1 MNMYSINEFKEFV
14 TEIQKSKFICRLI
27 KLNSF
32 EQIEEELDKVRNDW
46 SGATHYC
53 YAYLF
58 ENKKK
63 CSDDGEPGGTAGMP
77 ILNVLENN
85 NLSNILCIVVRYFG
99 GIKLGA
105 GGLVRAYTQSVT
117 NTLEVCELIEIKK
130 GKKVEIIFPYN
141 QDKRINY
148 ILKCFVL
155 IDLKTHKLTYQ
166 DIGQIDF
173 YVKYFEENIRYIFY
187 ICNDDL
193 NILTD
198 NNISYN
204 ILEDNI
210 YI

>member
-1 MNMYSINEFKEFV
+1 MYSINEFKEFV

-32 EQIEEELDKVRNDW
+32 EQIEEELNKVRNDW

-148 ILKCFVL
+148 LLSNFTILE
-155 IDLKTHKLTYQ
+155 
-166 DIGQIDF
+166 
-173 YVKYFEENIRYIFY
+173 KYFEENIRYIFN
-187 ICNDDL
+187 ICDDDL
-193 NILTD
+193 SILTD

>member
-1 MNMYSINEFKEFV
+1 MNMYSIDDVEEFT

-32 EQIEEELDKVRNDW
+32 EQIEEELNKVRNDW

-117 NTLEVCELIEIKK
+117 NTLEVCNLIEIKK

-148 ILKCFVL
+148 LLNNFNILE
-155 IDLKTHKLTYQ
+155 
-166 DIGQIDF
+166 
-173 YVKYFEENIRYIFY
+173 KYFEENIRYIFN
-187 ICNDDL
+187 ISNDDL
-193 NILTD
+193 NILID
-198 NNISYN
+198 NNITYN

>member
-1 MNMYSINEFKEFV
+1 MIVVMNMYSINEFKEFV

-117 NTLEVCELIEIKK
+117 NTLDVCELIEIKK

-148 ILKCFVL
+148 LLSNITILE
-155 IDLKTHKLTYQ
+155 
-166 DIGQIDF
+166 
-173 YVKYFEENIRYIFY
+173 KYFEENIRYIFN
-187 ICNDDL
+187 ISNDEL

>member
-1 MNMYSINEFKEFV
+1 MYSINEFKEFV

-117 NTLEVCELIEIKK
+117 NTLDVCELIEIKK

-148 ILKCFVL
+148 LLSNFTILE
-155 IDLKTHKLTYQ
+155 
-166 DIGQIDF
+166 
-173 YVKYFEENIRYIFY
+173 KYFEENIRYIFN

>member
-1 MNMYSINEFKEFV
+1 MNMNSINGFKEFV

-32 EQIEEELDKVRNDW
+32 EQIEEELNKVRNDW

-117 NTLEVCELIEIKK
+117 NTLEICELIEIKK

-148 ILKCFVL
+148 LLSNFTILE
-155 IDLKTHKLTYQ
+155 
-166 DIGQIDF
+166 
-173 YVKYFEENIRYIFY
+173 KYFEENIRYIFN

-193 NILTD
+193 SILTD

>member
-1 MNMYSINEFKEFV
+1 MIVVMNMYSINEFKEFV

-32 EQIEEELDKVRNDW
+32 EQIEEELNKVRNDW

-148 ILKCFVL
+148 LLSNFTILE
-155 IDLKTHKLTYQ
+155 
-166 DIGQIDF
+166 
-173 YVKYFEENIRYIFY
+173 KYFEENIRYIFN
-187 ICNDDL
+187 ICDDDL
-193 NILTD
+193 SILTD

>member
-1 MNMYSINEFKEFV
+1 MYSINEFKEFV

-58 ENKKK
+58 DNKKK

-117 NTLEVCELIEIKK
+117 NTLDVCELIEIKK

-148 ILKCFVL
+148 LLSNITILE
-155 IDLKTHKLTYQ
+155 
-166 DIGQIDF
+166 
-173 YVKYFEENIRYIFY
+173 KYFEENIRYIFN
-187 ICNDDL
+187 ISNDDL

>member
-1 MNMYSINEFKEFV
+1 MYSINEFKEFV

-32 EQIEEELDKVRNDW
+32 EQIEEELNKVRNDW

-130 GKKVEIIFPYN
+130 GKKVEIVFPYN

-148 ILKCFVL
+148 LLSNFTILE
-155 IDLKTHKLTYQ
+155 
-166 DIGQIDF
+166 
-173 YVKYFEENIRYIFY
+173 KYFEENIRYIFN
-187 ICNDDL
+187 ISNDDL

>member
-1 MNMYSINEFKEFV
+1 MNMYSINEFKEFI

-63 CSDDGEPGGTAGMP
+63 CADDGEPGGTAGMP

-117 NTLEVCELIEIKK
+117 NTLDVCELIEIKK

-148 ILKCFVL
+148 LLSNITILE
-155 IDLKTHKLTYQ
+155 
-166 DIGQIDF
+166 
-173 YVKYFEENIRYIFY
+173 KYFEENIRYIFN
-187 ICNDDL
+187 ISNDDL

>member
-1 MNMYSINEFKEFV
+1 MFVVNNMFSINENKEFI

-32 EQIEEELDKVRNDW
+32 EQIEQELSKVKNDW

-53 YAYLF
+53 YGYLF

-63 CSDDGEPGGTAGMP
+63 CSDDGEPSGTAGMP

-85 NLSNILCIVVRYFG
+85 SLNNILCIVIRYFG

-117 NTLEVCELIEIKK
+117 NTLEICDLKTIKK
-130 GKKVEIIFPYN
+130 GKKVEIIFPYS
-141 QDKRINY
+141 QDKQINY
-148 ILKCFVL
+148 LLNNFNILEKEF
-155 IDLKTHKLTYQ
+155 K
-166 DIGQIDF
+166 
-173 YVKYFEENIRYIFY
+173 ENIKYIFY
-187 ICNDDL
+187 ISNDNL
-193 NILTD
+193 EILTG

-204 ILEDNI
+204 ILEDDV
-210 YI
+210 YL

>member
-1 MNMYSINEFKEFV
+1 MYSINEFKEFV

-32 EQIEEELDKVRNDW
+32 EQIEEELNKVRNDW

-58 ENKKK
+58 ENKKR

-117 NTLEVCELIEIKK
+117 NTLEVCELVEIKK

-148 ILKCFVL
+148 LLSNFNILE
-155 IDLKTHKLTYQ
+155 
-166 DIGQIDF
+166 
-173 YVKYFEENIRYIFY
+173 KYFEENIRYIFN
-187 ICNDDL
+187 ICDDDL
-193 NILTD
+193 SILTD

>member
-1 MNMYSINEFKEFV
+1 MYSINEFKEFV
-14 TEIQKSKFICRLI
+14 TELQKSKFICRLI

-117 NTLEVCELIEIKK
+117 NTLDVCELIEIKK

-148 ILKCFVL
+148 LLSNITILE
-155 IDLKTHKLTYQ
+155 
-166 DIGQIDF
+166 
-173 YVKYFEENIRYIFY
+173 KYFEENIRYIFN
-187 ICNDDL
+187 ISNDDL

>member
-1 MNMYSINEFKEFV
+1 MIVVMNMYSINEFKEFV

-117 NTLEVCELIEIKK
+117 NTLDVCELTEIKK

-148 ILKCFVL
+148 LLSNFNILE
-155 IDLKTHKLTYQ
+155 
-166 DIGQIDF
+166 
-173 YVKYFEENIRYIFY
+173 KYFEENIRYIFN
-187 ICNDDL
+187 ISNDDL

>member
-117 NTLEVCELIEIKK
+117 NTLEVCELVEIKK

-148 ILKCFVL
+148 LLSNFTILE
-155 IDLKTHKLTYQ
+155 
-166 DIGQIDF
+166 
-173 YVKYFEENIRYIFY
+173 KYFEENIRYIFN

>member
-1 MNMYSINEFKEFV
+1 MYSINEFKEFV

-58 ENKKK
+58 DNKKK

-85 NLSNILCIVVRYFG
+85 NLSNILCIVIRYFG

-117 NTLEVCELIEIKK
+117 NTLDVCELIEIKK

-148 ILKCFVL
+148 LLSNFNILE
-155 IDLKTHKLTYQ
+155 
-166 DIGQIDF
+166 
-173 YVKYFEENIRYIFY
+173 KYFESNIRYIFN
-187 ICNDDL
+187 ISNDDL
-193 NILTD
+193 NILID
-198 NNISYN
+198 NNINYVV
-204 ILEDNI
+204 LEDDI

>member
-1 MNMYSINEFKEFV
+1 MYSINEFKEFV

-32 EQIEEELDKVRNDW
+32 EQIEEELNKVRNDW

-117 NTLEVCELIEIKK
+117 NTLDVCELIEIKK

-148 ILKCFVL
+148 LLSNITILE
-155 IDLKTHKLTYQ
+155 
-166 DIGQIDF
+166 
-173 YVKYFEENIRYIFY
+173 KYFEENIRYIFN
-187 ICNDDL
+187 ISNDDL

>member
-1 MNMYSINEFKEFV
+1 MYSINEFKEFV

-117 NTLEVCELIEIKK
+117 NTLDVCELIEIKK

-148 ILKCFVL
+148 LLSNITILE
-155 IDLKTHKLTYQ
+155 
-166 DIGQIDF
+166 
-173 YVKYFEENIRYIFY
+173 KYFEENIRYIFN
-187 ICNDDL
+187 ISNDDL

>member
-1 MNMYSINEFKEFV
+1 MFVVMNMYSINEFKEFV

-32 EQIEEELDKVRNDW
+32 EQIEEELNKVRNDW

-58 ENKKK
+58 ENKKR

-117 NTLEVCELIEIKK
+117 NTLDVCKLVEIKK
-130 GKKVEIIFPYN
+130 GKKIEIIFPYN

-148 ILKCFVL
+148 LLSNFNILE
-155 IDLKTHKLTYQ
+155 
-166 DIGQIDF
+166 
-173 YVKYFEENIRYIFY
+173 KYFEENIRYIFN

-210 YI
+210 YM

>member
-32 EQIEEELDKVRNDW
+32 EQIEEELNKVRNDW

-58 ENKKK
+58 ENKKR
-63 CSDDGEPGGTAGMP
+63 CSDDGEPSGTAGMP

-117 NTLEVCELIEIKK
+117 NTLEVCELVEIKK

-148 ILKCFVL
+148 LLSNFNILE
-155 IDLKTHKLTYQ
+155 
-166 DIGQIDF
+166 
-173 YVKYFEENIRYIFY
+173 KYFEENIRYIFN
-187 ICNDDL
+187 ICDDDL
-193 NILTD
+193 SILTD

>member
-1 MNMYSINEFKEFV
+1 MYSINEFKEFV

-117 NTLEVCELIEIKK
+117 NTLDVCELIEIKK

-148 ILKCFVL
+148 LLSNITFLE
-155 IDLKTHKLTYQ
+155 
-166 DIGQIDF
+166 
-173 YVKYFEENIRYIFY
+173 KYFEENIRYIFN
-187 ICNDDL
+187 ICDDDL
-193 NILTD
+193 SILTD

>member
-1 MNMYSINEFKEFV
+1 MIVVMNMYSINEFKEFV

-117 NTLEVCELIEIKK
+117 NTLDVCELIEIKK

-148 ILKCFVL
+148 LLSNITILE
-155 IDLKTHKLTYQ
+155 
-166 DIGQIDF
+166 
-173 YVKYFEENIRYIFY
+173 KYFEENIRYIFN
-187 ICNDDL
+187 ISNDDL

>member
-1 MNMYSINEFKEFV
+1 MFVVRNMYSIKENKEFI
-14 TEIQKSKFICRLI
+14 TEIQRSKFICRLI

-32 EQIEEELDKVRNDW
+32 DQIDEELSKIKKDW

-58 ENKKK
+58 ENKKR
-63 CSDDGEPGGTAGMP
+63 CSDDGEPSGTAGMP

-85 NLSNILCIVVRYFG
+85 DLNNILCVVVRYFG

-117 NTLEVCELIEIKK
+117 NTLELTELSEIKK

-141 QDKRINY
+141 QDKKINY
-148 ILKCFVL
+148 LLSNFTILEKHF
-155 IDLKTHKLTYQ
+155 D
-166 DIGQIDF
+166 
-173 YVKYFEENIRYIFY
+173 ENIKYIFN
-187 ICNDDL
+187 IFNDDL

-198 NNISYN
+198 NNIDYN

>member
-1 MNMYSINEFKEFV
+1 MIVVMNMYSINEFKEFV

-32 EQIEEELDKVRNDW
+32 EQIEEELNKVRNDW

-148 ILKCFVL
+148 LLSNFTILE
-155 IDLKTHKLTYQ
+155 
-166 DIGQIDF
+166 
-173 YVKYFEENIRYIFY
+173 KYFEENIRYIFN

>member
-1 MNMYSINEFKEFV
+1 MFVVRNMYSIGKNKEFI
-14 TEIQKSKFICRLI
+14 TEIQKSKFICRLV
-27 KLNSF
+27 KLISF
-32 EQIEEELDKVRNDW
+32 EQIEEELKKMKNDW

-85 NLSNILCIVVRYFG
+85 NLNNILCIVVRYFG

-117 NTLEVCELIEIKK
+117 NVLEITDLIEIKK

-148 ILKCFVL
+148 ILNSFNIL
-155 IDLKTHKLTYQ
+155 E
-166 DIGQIDF
+166 
-173 YVKYFEENIRYIFY
+173 KYFDENIKYVFY
-187 ICNDDL
+187 ISNDEL

-204 ILEDNI
+204 ILEDDV

>member
-63 CSDDGEPGGTAGMP
+63 CSDDGEPGSTAGMP

-117 NTLEVCELIEIKK
+117 NTLDVCELIEIKK

-148 ILKCFVL
+148 LLSNITILE
-155 IDLKTHKLTYQ
+155 
-166 DIGQIDF
+166 
-173 YVKYFEENIRYIFY
+173 KYFEENIRYIFN
-187 ICNDDL
+187 ISNDDL

>member
-1 MNMYSINEFKEFV
+1 MIVVMNMYSINEFKEFV

-117 NTLEVCELIEIKK
+117 NTLDVCELIEIKK

-148 ILKCFVL
+148 LLSNITILER
-155 IDLKTHKLTYQ
+155 
-166 DIGQIDF
+166 
-173 YVKYFEENIRYIFY
+173 YFEENIRYIFN
-187 ICNDDL
+187 ISNDDL

>member
-117 NTLEVCELIEIKK
+117 NTLDVCELIEIKK

-148 ILKCFVL
+148 LLSNITILE
-155 IDLKTHKLTYQ
+155 
-166 DIGQIDF
+166 
-173 YVKYFEENIRYIFY
+173 KYFEENIRYIFN
-187 ICNDDL
+187 ISNDDL

>member
-1 MNMYSINEFKEFV
+1 MFVVMNMYSINEFKEFV

-32 EQIEEELDKVRNDW
+32 EQIEEELNKVRNDW

-58 ENKKK
+58 ENKKR
-63 CSDDGEPGGTAGMP
+63 CSDDGEPSGTAGMP

-117 NTLEVCELIEIKK
+117 NTLEVCELVEIKK

-148 ILKCFVL
+148 LLSNFNILE
-155 IDLKTHKLTYQ
+155 
-166 DIGQIDF
+166 
-173 YVKYFEENIRYIFY
+173 KYFEENIRYIFN
-187 ICNDDL
+187 ICDDDL
-193 NILTD
+193 SILTD